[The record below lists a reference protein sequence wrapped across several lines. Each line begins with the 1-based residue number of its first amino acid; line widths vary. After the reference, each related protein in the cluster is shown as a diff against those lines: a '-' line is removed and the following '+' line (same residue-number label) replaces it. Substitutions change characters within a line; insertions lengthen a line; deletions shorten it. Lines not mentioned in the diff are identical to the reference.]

1 MMDARVAPRFRFWS
15 DEQTARLPPGIGGSE
30 SAPEVTHVLRNG
42 GKRAVSGHR
51 RAWSRPVIPD
61 SVSAQRL
68 DQTRLG
74 SRQQLESMARSQP
87 GAAAILS
94 AASISMP
101 MTCPVGVSRSCPW
114 HASRTSQASCSWW
127 LIRACPR

>member
-74 SRQQLESMARSQP
+74 SRQQLREHGKVAARSRCNPKRRVHIDADDVPSRRKPQLSLACQQDVP
-87 GAAAILS
+87 GLVLLVAD
-94 AASISMP
+94 
-101 MTCPVGVSRSCPW
+101 
-114 HASRTSQASCSWW
+114 
-127 LIRACPR
+127 